1 MQNKGVTIIIAAA
14 VIAVFGIG
22 GYYVGTRSAGNKGVA
37 AQGVQRSANESV
49 SQAVGTSAMIDDL
62 NAKVSASPRDTEL
75 LSRLADAYFDK
86 KQFDEAVKYYKKVIE
101 LKPDDASTYNEIGLS
116 LHYQGKSAE
125 GVRYIDEGIK
135 KNPYFQKIW
144 LTKGFILA
152 YGMGDLS
159 AAKEAWEKTKALNPE
174 SNEGKA
180 AADYLSHMAVAKK

>member
-1 MQNKGVTIIIAAA
+1 MQNKGVTVIIAAA

-22 GYYVGTRSAGNKGVA
+22 GYYVGTRSAGNKGAAAPVPQNA
-37 AQGVQRSANESV
+37 AQESV
-49 SQAVGTSAMIDDL
+49 GQAVATTAVIDDL
-62 NAKVSASPRDTEL
+62 NAKLKASPRDTEL

-125 GVRYIDEGIK
+125 GVKYIDEGIK

-152 YGMGDLS
+152 YGMGDING
-159 AAKEAWEKTKALNPE
+159 AKEAWEKTKALNPE
-174 SNEGKA
+174 SNVGKA
-180 AADYLSHMAVAKK
+180 AADYLSHMAAAKK